1 MRARAGLLSEP
12 RNPTQIAIDAPRS
25 GDYALSIPTGLRC
38 GAIPRDHQPGHTGNP
53 EGSPIPCPNL
63 VPTSGHATVGHVA
76 EPR

>member
-1 MRARAGLLSEP
+1 MPRAMLRSQA
-12 RNPTQIAIDAPRS
+12 RNLPQNVIDAPRS
-25 GDYALSIPTGLRC
+25 GDYHLCIPTGLRC

-76 EPR
+76 ERR